1 MGLELLAVCS
11 NKKVEDLA
19 AMVDTLI
26 TDSVEHNKGV
36 NQILADMYDLDK
48 APGQL
53 FCGSHTVL
61 GFSNAMNQVVMKVEL
76 KMGLDKVLAGFM
88 VGLELDSKHGSMA
101 GQSLDMMLRLVAPE
115 YKHKSWNYYGT
126 YIHYLQER
134 GLDITLFSYKD
145 HRFGCLSRASAVLLM
160 NYDHIEGFLSTNPQI
175 SNKLACLIRELQNL
189 PHLKVI
195 FTAFAI
201 LGVQLIEPFY
211 AITITKGTTHSML
224 SQFYKNLYTTLSTEK
239 VTEDFMIMTEPF
251 FPGIS
256 ADLFSGVKK
265 SYGLTVLKSVVEVG
279 EEFKEDVMYL
289 INLMLPELGRCLAK
303 QRRDYSLDTES
314 FPVEYPVEEQ
324 AVNIDDTPVNNLDME
339 RLMGKTDYR
348 LQKVRTLAAA
358 SRGIILGKTQE
369 LRETNQD
376 ASFRSFRKEVETKR
390 DMELQWNKRQKER
403 FAQEADITRTVAI
416 QKERKRLDLLEK
428 LKAERGPF
436 TNAEE
441 VLEYMAND
449 DNDKLKQIRMKKE
462 VQFAR
467 DSSTTLPRVDPL
479 FKIQVTMANK
489 KRRDK
494 TALEFAESL
503 MAYLGRKADRKVVE
517 YESFRQ
523 SLRSPG
529 S

>member
-1 MGLELLAVCS
+1 
-11 NKKVEDLA
+11 
-19 AMVDTLI
+19 
-26 TDSVEHNKGV
+26 
-36 NQILADMYDLDK
+36 
-48 APGQL
+48 
-53 FCGSHTVL
+53 
-61 GFSNAMNQVVMKVEL
+61 
-76 KMGLDKVLAGFM
+76 M